1 MEKKLLFIINP
12 KAGRTEIRAHAL
24 EAIETLQKSG
34 FEVTVF
40 ITQGKND
47 AYNKVLR
54 EGGSF
59 SRIIC
64 CGGDGTADE
73 VLNGIMSLE
82 VKPEF
87 AVIPTGT
94 TNDYAFNLNIP
105 ANIPAAA
112 KIVGGNNPFLV
123 DVGKFID
130 KYFTYIAAFGTLT
143 EVTYETPQDSKNI
156 FGYLAYILEGA
167 KRISAIKSYR
177 ARVEYDDGVIE
188 GSFIFGLFSN
198 SISLGGLRTAFTG
211 TELDDGLL
219 EAVLIKEPTT
229 LLDVQSIVNVLLSIE
244 HLDDAEGE
252 FVQSVRSSRFRITTE
267 QPIKW
272 TLDGEGGGIHTDVTI
287 ENVPKAI
294 TVIRGKKKLNR

>member
-1 MEKKLLFIINP
+1 MDRRLLFIINP
-12 KAGRTEIRAHAL
+12 KSGRTEIRTYAL
-24 EAIETLQKSG
+24 EALETLQKSG

-40 ITQGKND
+40 ITQKKND
-47 AYNKVLR
+47 AFEKVVR
-54 EGGSF
+54 EGESY
-59 SRIIC
+59 SRIVC

-73 VLNGIMSLE
+73 VVNGIMALE
-82 VKPEF
+82 KKPEF
-87 AVIPTGT
+87 AVMPTGT

-105 ANIPAAA
+105 SNIPAAA
-112 KIVGGNNPFLV
+112 KIVGGNTPFQV
-123 DVGKFID
+123 DIGKFLD

-143 EVTYETPQDSKNI
+143 EITYETPQDAKNI

-167 KRISAIKSYR
+167 KRISAIKSYQ
-177 ARVEYDDGVIE
+177 ARVEYDEGVIE

-198 SISLGGLRTAFTG
+198 SISLGGLRTAYTG

-229 LLDVQSIVNVLLSIE
+229 LLDVQSTINVLLSIE
-244 HLDDAEGE
+244 HLDDAKGE
-252 FVQSVRSSRFRITTE
+252 FVQAVRSKKFRITTK

-272 TLDGEGGGIHTDVTI
+272 TLDGESGGVHNEVTI

-294 TVIRGKKKLNR
+294 TVIRGKKKL